1 MAAPQTILTTVT
13 AVDTL
18 SDEIKA
24 FTLAPVDG
32 ELPGFTSGSHVIVQM
47 PDGETTHANAYSL
60 VNLPGQNI
68 FCIAVKR
75 EPQSRGG
82 SRYMH
87 EQVQVGSTLAVSP
100 PANLFAL
107 ATCDGPHILIAG
119 GIGITPFM
127 SHIAALDQAG
137 AAFELHYSYRDA
149 SVAAYVDVLRQYQG
163 SGRVVLYDNSQGQ
176 KLDLPALMGRLDA
189 HSHVYACG
197 PQVLMDAVVAE
208 AGKVLPAEHVH
219 LEQFG
224 KQAVKDAHTFTVTLA
239 RSGKEVEVGPDES
252 ILHAIE
258 RKAKV
263 KVECLCREG
272 YCGTCE
278 TVLLGG
284 QALHLDQYLDDT
296 EKAAQNK
303 IMICVSRA
311 HQGPLV
317 LDL

>member
-1 MAAPQTILTTVT
+1 MATLPTILTTVT

-24 FTLAPVDG
+24 FTLAPVSG
-32 ELPGFTSGSHVIVQM
+32 VLPEFTSGSHVIVQM
-47 PDGETTHANAYSL
+47 TDGDARYANAYSL
-60 VNLPGQNI
+60 VNLPGENV
-68 FCIAVKR
+68 FRIAVKR

-82 SRYMH
+82 SRFMH
-87 EQVQVGSTLAVSP
+87 ESVVVGSQLTLSP

-107 ATCDGPHILIAG
+107 AAGDGPHILIAG

-127 SHIAALDQAG
+127 SHIAALDQTG

-149 SVAAYVDVLRQYQG
+149 RVAAYVDTLRQYQG
-163 SGRVVLYDNSQGQ
+163 RGRIVLYDNSQGQ
-176 KLDLPALMGRLDA
+176 SLDIPGLMQRLDA

-208 AGKVLPAEHVH
+208 AGKVMPAEHVH

-224 KQAVKDAHTFTVTLA
+224 KQAVQDAHTFTVTLA
-239 RSGKEVEVGPDES
+239 RSGKAVEVGPDES

-284 QALHLDQYLDDT
+284 EALHLDQYLDEA

-311 HQGPLV
+311 RQGPLV